1 MDENYIQ
8 NKKKLEFMDSKLS
21 KSIKMP
27 AMNSHWEEMYEFL
40 KLFVQKFKLSNQE
53 IAQVL
58 LVGEEIFTN
67 ISKYAYPNDVG
78 NVELRV
84 EYNEALKEL
93 KLHFEDNGIPFNPCL
108 NSDPNIMES
117 SKDRKIGGLGL
128 YIVRQIADS
137 IKYENID
144 GKNQL
149 TILKKINKED

>member
-8 NKKKLEFMDSKLS
+8 TKKGLEFIDSKLS

-27 AMNSHWEEMYEFL
+27 AINNHWEEMYEFL
-40 KLFVQKFKLSNQE
+40 KLFVQEFKCSHQE

-58 LVGEEIFTN
+58 LASEEIFTN
-67 ISKYAYPNDVG
+67 ISKYAYPNDAG
-78 NVELRV
+78 NVELTV
-84 EYNEALKEL
+84 EYDEALKEL

-117 SKDRKIGGLGL
+117 PKDRKIGGLGL